1 MWQNR
6 NNMKQISEEDFF
18 QFIECASILRKAARC
33 RDTED
38 MYNII
43 EDGSLAS
50 ESYFETGSYTEEE
63 EEEMEGHVDQYYS
76 KWSQFFP
83 SNHFNNYPL

>member
-1 MWQNR
+1 MSQNR

-38 MYNII
+38 LYNLI
-43 EDGSLAS
+43 ENGSLAS
-50 ESYFETGSYTEEE
+50 ESYLETGDYTEEE
-63 EEEMEGHVDQYYS
+63 MEEMEDHVDQYYS
-76 KWSQFFP
+76 KWNSLLRRNLQ
-83 SNHFNNYPL
+83 

>member
-18 QFIECASILRKAARC
+18 QFIECVSILRKAAKY

-43 EDGSLAS
+43 ENGSLSS
-50 ESYFETGSYTEEE
+50 ESYFETGCYTD
-63 EEEMEGHVDQYYS
+63 EEMEEMEDHVDQYCS
-76 KWSQFFP
+76 KWLSLLRRNLQ
-83 SNHFNNYPL
+83 

>member
-38 MYNII
+38 MYNLI
-43 EDGSLAS
+43 ENGSLAS
-50 ESYFETGSYTEEE
+50 ESYLETGDYTEEE
-63 EEEMEGHVDQYYS
+63 MGEMEDHVDQYYS
-76 KWSQFFP
+76 KWNSLLRRNLQ
-83 SNHFNNYPL
+83 

>member
-18 QFIECASILRKAARC
+18 QFIECVSILRKAARC

-50 ESYFETGSYTEEE
+50 ESYFETGDYTDEEM
-63 EEEMEGHVDQYYS
+63 EEMEGHVDQYYS
-76 KWSQFFP
+76 KWDSLLRR
-83 SNHFNNYPL
+83 NLK

>member
-1 MWQNR
+1 
-6 NNMKQISEEDFF
+6 MKQISEEDFF
-18 QFIECASILRKAARC
+18 QFIDCVSILRKAAKY

-50 ESYFETGSYTEEE
+50 ESYLETGDYTEEE
-63 EEEMEGHVDQYYS
+63 MEEMESHVDQYYS
-76 KWSQFFP
+76 KWVSLLRRNLQ
-83 SNHFNNYPL
+83 

>member
-1 MWQNR
+1 
-6 NNMKQISEEDFF
+6 MKQISEEDFF

-43 EDGSLAS
+43 ENGSLSS
-50 ESYFETGSYTEEE
+50 ESYLETGDYTEEDM
-63 EEEMEGHVDQYYS
+63 EEMEVHVDQYFS
-76 KWSQFFP
+76 KWDSLLRRNLQ
-83 SNHFNNYPL
+83 

>member
-38 MYNII
+38 MYNLI
-43 EDGSLAS
+43 ENGSLSS
-50 ESYFETGSYTEEE
+50 ESYLETGDYTEEDM
-63 EEEMEGHVDQYYS
+63 EEMEVHVDQYFS
-76 KWSQFFP
+76 KWDSLLRRNLQ
-83 SNHFNNYPL
+83 